1 MSDGPAPPLTR
12 EQVIE
17 RARRLREDVASV
29 FEAAA
34 NWNLANPDQPPID
47 PDQDGRLRQMLD
59 ALDEMLYPNW
69 PKQPQ

>member
-1 MSDGPAPPLTR
+1 MSDGPSALLTR
-12 EQVIE
+12 EQVLE
-17 RARRLREDVASV
+17 RARRLRDDVASV
-29 FEAAA
+29 FEAAS